1 MTRVSGED
9 MDDVSLELGRSWRGF
24 GGGLLIFLSMSLFFF
39 FLLFVCRFSVKLR
52 KVAGICG
59 RIGVL
64 YMSIIRHVFAMTGK
78 TRMCKYSI
86 SIFHFCS

>member
-39 FLLFVCRFSVKLR
+39 FDCLFVALV
-52 KVAGICG
+52 
-59 RIGVL
+59 
-64 YMSIIRHVFAMTGK
+64 
-78 TRMCKYSI
+78 
-86 SIFHFCS
+86 